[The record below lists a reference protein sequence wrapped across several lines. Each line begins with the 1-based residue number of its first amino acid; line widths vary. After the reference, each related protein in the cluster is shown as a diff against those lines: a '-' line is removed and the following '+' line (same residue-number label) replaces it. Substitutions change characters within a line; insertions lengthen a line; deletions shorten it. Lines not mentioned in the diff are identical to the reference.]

1 MARTVLGTW
10 NVEMNEAHNNSE
22 QSYELPIFFSWVAQ
36 LMPGMAK
43 ILAKILTFKR
53 EREKL

>member
-1 MARTVLGTW
+1 MPMTFLGTQ

-22 QSYELPIFFSWVAQ
+22 QLYELSIFLPWVAQ

-43 ILAKILTFKR
+43 ILAKILNCKNG
-53 EREKL
+53 REKW